1 MRYSIM
7 CGGDYKRFDKP
18 KQLTEINGE
27 MLLTRTIRL
36 LREAG
41 VGDIA
46 ISANDERFEQFGLPV
61 LHHEN
66 PWTVRGNE
74 DVDGYWVDC
83 FYPMDEP
90 ACYIF
95 GDVYFSP
102 MAIRTIVDTQVS
114 SIMLFGSKRPFA
126 PEYPKPYREPF
137 AYKVQDQ
144 KRFRKAIRK
153 VRRLHQRGA
162 FTRHP
167 IAWNL
172 WSVICGTDL
181 NHVNR
186 KYYGVNDYTCDIDT
200 PEDIQKLEEI
210 QR

>member
-1 MRYSIM
+1 MRYYILAAGS
-7 CGGDYKRFDKP
+7 DPERFMVK
-18 KQLTEINGE
+18 LNGE
-27 MLLTRTIRL
+27 NILDRTIRL
-36 LREAG
+36 LEANG
-41 VGDIA
+41 IPAEDITLTLTPKLEKFLKA
-46 ISANDERFEQFGLPV
+46 EGCRAAEIS
-61 LHHEN
+61 HEIN
-66 PWTVRGNE
+66 LNLRK
-74 DVDGYWVDC
+74 YWSAC
-83 FYPMDEP
+83 FNACELSKP

-95 GDVYFSP
+95 GEVYFSP

-186 KYYGVNDYTCDIDT
+186 KYYGVNDYTCDIDA

-210 QR
+210 HR